1 MKSKII
7 TVVGK
12 FDVEMTY
19 KPSPD
24 DSILLKLADAVN
36 RFFIPY
42 LPREFDPDTGDIME
56 IVENVISQVQKNN
69 DLDKALLQIFPSTE
83 PFERNEIVANLTLT
97 TLEGR
102 KEVTQKLI
110 FSLIE
115 KELEKK
121 LFESQ
126 TVGNGSAQRLQLSL
140 KKKVIEFHQ
149 SF

>member
-1 MKSKII
+1 MKSKTI

-24 DSILLKLADAVN
+24 DSILLKLANAVN

-69 DLDKALLQIFPSTE
+69 DLDNALLQIFPSTE
-83 PFERNEIVANLTLT
+83 PFERNEVVANLTLT
-97 TLEGR
+97 TLEVR

-140 KKKVIEFHQ
+140 KKKVIEFQ

>member
-126 TVGNGSAQRLQLSL
+126 TVGHGSAQRLQLSL
-140 KKKVIEFHQ
+140 KKKVIEFQ

>member
-24 DSILLKLADAVN
+24 DSILLKLANAVN

-69 DLDKALLQIFPSTE
+69 DLDNALIQIFPSTE
-83 PFERNEIVANLTLT
+83 PFERNEVVANLTLT
-97 TLEGR
+97 TLEVR

-140 KKKVIEFHQ
+140 KKKVIEFQ

>member
-1 MKSKII
+1 MKSKIL

-24 DSILLKLADAVN
+24 DSILLKLANAVN

-69 DLDKALLQIFPSTE
+69 DLDNALLQIFPSTE
-83 PFERNEIVANLTLT
+83 PFERNEVVANLTLT
-97 TLEGR
+97 TLEVR

-140 KKKVIEFHQ
+140 KKKVIEFQ

>member
-7 TVVGK
+7 IVVGK

-24 DSILLKLADAVN
+24 DSILLKLANAVN

-69 DLDKALLQIFPSTE
+69 DLDNALLQIFPSTE
-83 PFERNEIVANLTLT
+83 PFERNEVVANLTLT
-97 TLEGR
+97 TLEVR

-140 KKKVIEFHQ
+140 KKKVIEFQ

>member
-24 DSILLKLADAVN
+24 DSILLKLANAVN

-42 LPREFDPDTGDIME
+42 LPRKFDPDTCDIME

-83 PFERNEIVANLTLT
+83 PFECNEIVANLTLT
-97 TLEGR
+97 TLEVR

-140 KKKVIEFHQ
+140 KKKVIEFQ

>member
-1 MKSKII
+1 
-7 TVVGK
+7 
-12 FDVEMTY
+12 MTY

-140 KKKVIEFHQ
+140 KKKVIEFQ

>member
-24 DSILLKLADAVN
+24 DSILLKLANAVN

-69 DLDKALLQIFPSTE
+69 DLDNALLQIFPSTE
-83 PFERNEIVANLTLT
+83 PFERNEVVANLTLT
-97 TLEGR
+97 TLEVR

-140 KKKVIEFHQ
+140 KKKVIEFQ

>member
-140 KKKVIEFHQ
+140 KKKVIEFQ

>member
-24 DSILLKLADAVN
+24 DSILLKLANAVN

-97 TLEGR
+97 TLEVR

-140 KKKVIEFHQ
+140 KKKVIEFQ

>member
-42 LPREFDPDTGDIME
+42 LPREFDPDTGDIMLFLRFKKTM
-56 IVENVISQVQKNN
+56 ISIKHYYKYFHRLN
-69 DLDKALLQIFPSTE
+69 LLS
-83 PFERNEIVANLTLT
+83 VM
-97 TLEGR
+97 
-102 KEVTQKLI
+102 KLLPI
-110 FSLIE
+110 
-115 KELEKK
+115 
-121 LFESQ
+121 
-126 TVGNGSAQRLQLSL
+126 
-140 KKKVIEFHQ
+140 
-149 SF
+149 

>member
-1 MKSKII
+1 MQS
-7 TVVGK
+7 TV
-12 FDVEMTY
+12 
-19 KPSPD
+19 
-24 DSILLKLADAVN
+24 
-36 RFFIPY
+36 FFIPY

-97 TLEGR
+97 TLEVR

-126 TVGNGSAQRLQLSL
+126 TVGNGSAPRLQLSL
-140 KKKVIEFHQ
+140 KRR
-149 SF
+149 

>member
-126 TVGNGSAQRLQLSL
+126 TVGNGSAPRLQLSL
-140 KKKVIEFHQ
+140 KKKVIEFQ